1 MDKKS
6 IVLGSGDL
14 YITEFT
20 DGAELPSDEEVEKE
34 DNRLGYIKGGATIE
48 YTPTFTEAKD
58 DLGKVKK
65 TILTE
70 EEAILKSGLITWCG
84 ETLEKICST
93 ARVTT
98 SANKRI
104 VKIGGT
110 SNQTNK
116 KYFIHFVHKDSEDG
130 DIRISIV
137 GNNQAGFSFAF
148 VADEATQVDVEF
160 KAHPMDDEGNQ
171 IVRKGNFLGS
181 YMSRR
186 ILHYTHNFSGT
197 YEDGMRYLQQNVEA
211 IPLLELGEKC
221 GDATQVCFQTTWKNC
236 GTMLTKLAK
245 SSGLGYRVRPDFR
258 KKKLYFEV
266 YKGTDHTVLQLEN
279 PHVIFSKPYENL
291 NDVTYTYDDKKYGTV
306 FYVGGE
312 GEGEQ
317 RKIVRLALG
326 EENGTE
332 LREVFIDAKD
342 VRQEELSDS
351 EYEEVLLERGREKA
365 ADYVKIES
373 IEAEVED
380 ANFIYKKDW
389 DIGDLVTVRK
399 KEWGITL
406 NERVTEVQEVYED
419 GGMSITP
426 TFGDALP
433 ETLDLSED

>member
-1 MDKKS
+1 M
-6 IVLGSGDL
+6 
-14 YITEFT
+14 
-20 DGAELPSDEEVEKE
+20 
-34 DNRLGYIKGGATIE
+34 
-48 YTPTFTEAKD
+48 
-58 DLGKVKK
+58 
-65 TILTE
+65 
-70 EEAILKSGLITWCG
+70 
-84 ETLEKICST
+84 
-93 ARVTT
+93 
-98 SANKRI
+98 
-104 VKIGGT
+104 
-110 SNQTNK
+110 
-116 KYFIHFVHKDSEDG
+116 
-130 DIRISIV
+130 
-137 GNNQAGFSFAF
+137 QAGNIITKRGAK
-148 VADEATQVDVEF
+148 EAGIIGAYTDQ
-160 KAHPMDDEGNQ
+160 EGSNTNQ

-351 EYEEVLLERGREKA
+351 EYEDVLLERGREKA

>member
-1 MDKKS
+1 
-6 IVLGSGDL
+6 
-14 YITEFT
+14 
-20 DGAELPSDEEVEKE
+20 
-34 DNRLGYIKGGATIE
+34 
-48 YTPTFTEAKD
+48 
-58 DLGKVKK
+58 
-65 TILTE
+65 
-70 EEAILKSGLITWCG
+70 
-84 ETLEKICST
+84 
-93 ARVTT
+93 
-98 SANKRI
+98 
-104 VKIGGT
+104 
-110 SNQTNK
+110 
-116 KYFIHFVHKDSEDG
+116 
-130 DIRISIV
+130 
-137 GNNQAGFSFAF
+137 
-148 VADEATQVDVEF
+148 
-160 KAHPMDDEGNQ
+160 
-171 IVRKGNFLGS
+171 
-181 YMSRR
+181 
-186 ILHYTHNFSGT
+186 
-197 YEDGMRYLQQNVEA
+197 
-211 IPLLELGEKC
+211 
-221 GDATQVCFQTTWKNC
+221 
-236 GTMLTKLAK
+236 MLTKLAK

-406 NERVTEVQEVYED
+406 NESAGLFYSDRERKPGRESSSTGAYKKREHIRV
-419 GGMSITP
+419 
-426 TFGDALP
+426 
-433 ETLDLSED
+433 ETCRRNRSKGSGSSHAGKRKRYKSRRQSMRLGNREHRNNRRNAATSTAQYSF

>member
-20 DGAELPSDEEVEKE
+20 DGAELPSNEEVEKE

-148 VADEATQVDVEF
+148 VADEATQV
-160 KAHPMDDEGNQ
+160 
-171 IVRKGNFLGS
+171 
-181 YMSRR
+181 
-186 ILHYTHNFSGT
+186 
-197 YEDGMRYLQQNVEA
+197 
-211 IPLLELGEKC
+211 PLLELGEKC